1 MKVEFS
7 IELDFFITYIILLS
21 IFAPPCGIALG
32 ALEVLEALGVLGREC
47 KMQNAKLKKKL
58 MANG

>member
-21 IFAPPCGIALG
+21 IFAPTCGIAVGVLEALEALG
-32 ALEVLEALGVLGREC
+32 ALEVLETLEAFISYLLTPHS
-47 KMQNAKLKKKL
+47 
-58 MANG
+58 

>member
-21 IFAPPCGIALG
+21 IFAPPCGIAVG
-32 ALEVLEALGVLGREC
+32 VLEALEALGREC